1 MKQTTKKIIAREG
14 LIILSFVLFAALSF
28 FLNLWVH
35 DKRTAYQANVQE
47 LEIVMQTENGKN
59 LFPPRFRG
67 FIDPWDPKDKIGN
80 AKKQAER
87 GKSLISQGIK
97 VQFPIDTSNDIIE
110 KTLRRD
116 FPDIIDIDWI
126 VWDNNDNTN
135 INKAYDKQ
143 GNQMFDSLFYRID
156 LSNIY
161 IFFLLFAYPTY
172 WIFRFI
178 IWSIKTLKET
188 PNKPV
193 Q

>member
-35 DKRTAYQANVQE
+35 HKRTAYQVNVHE
-47 LEIVMQTENGKN
+47 LEIVMQTENAKN
-59 LFPPRFRG
+59 IIPPRG
-67 FIDPWDPKDKIGN
+67 IVDPFDKMYKRTDELIR
-80 AKKQAER
+80 QVER

-97 VQFPIDTSNDIIE
+97 VQFPTDTPNDIIE
-110 KTLRRD
+110 KTLRKD
-116 FPDIIDIDWI
+116 FPDIKDIDWI

-135 INKAYDKQ
+135 IKKAYDKQ

-161 IFFLLFAYPTY
+161 IFFLLFAYPIY
-172 WIFRFI
+172 LIFRFI
-178 IWSIKTLKET
+178 IWSIKILKGT
-188 PNKPV
+188 PNKSV